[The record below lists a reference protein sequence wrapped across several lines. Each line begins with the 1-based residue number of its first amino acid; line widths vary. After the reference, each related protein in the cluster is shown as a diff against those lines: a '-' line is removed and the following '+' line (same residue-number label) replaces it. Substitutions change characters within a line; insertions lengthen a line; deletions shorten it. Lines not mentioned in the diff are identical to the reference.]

1 MIPLNARPELIRI
14 LAADDHTLLRTAL
27 AELLNAEDDLQVVAQ
42 ASSGRALAE
51 LVERHQPHVLLLDVE
66 MPDHHPRAAVRGL
79 LERFPAL
86 RIIILTMYDDQ
97 PLVHELLQLGARG
110 YLHKS
115 VSRAAL
121 LSAVRNAARE
131 DDQITILVPRSGYT
145 AGGDHT
151 HEQETGPV
159 SPREREVLTCVA
171 EAMSNRQI
179 AARLGITEGTVKRH
193 LRNIFDKLEA
203 VSRIDAVNKALAQKL
218 IAAPRGRSMR

>member
-1 MIPLNARPELIRI
+1 MNPRSEPIRI

-27 AELLNAEDDLQVVAQ
+27 TELLNAEPDLRVVAE
-42 ASSGRALAE
+42 ASSGRGLVE
-51 LVERHQPHVLLLDVE
+51 LVERHRPHVVLLDVE
-66 MPDHHPRAAVRGL
+66 MPDHSPRAAVRRL
-79 LERFPAL
+79 LERFPGL

-97 PLVHELLQLGARG
+97 TLVHELLQLGARG

-115 VSRAAL
+115 VSREAL
-121 LSAVRNAARE
+121 LGAVRNAARE
-131 DDQITILVPRSGYT
+131 DDQVTILVPRSGFT
-145 AGGDHT
+145 TGGDQAG
-151 HEQETGPV
+151 EQDGGPM

-193 LRNIFDKLEA
+193 MRNIFDKLDA

-218 IAAPRGRSMR
+218 IAAPRGRLMR